1 MQPETFHFE
10 ECETRIG
17 RAKELP
23 VECEYD
29 LFEIYPNGSPIWR
42 EVVPGHEKA
51 ILKLRELS
59 AKTANEVRVM
69 HLPTNTIVAAM
80 NTSLRVS

>member
-1 MQPETFHFE
+1 MNLEF
-10 ECETRIG
+10 
-17 RAKELP
+17 
-23 VECEYD
+23 D

-42 EVVPGHEKA
+42 DVVSGQAKA

-59 AKTANEVRVM
+59 TKTANEVRLM

-80 NTSLRVS
+80 NTSLRVSSIAI